1 MRNDNLCSISQFAVH
16 LRFHNSK
23 NTTLMLKRYFLSN
36 ILIMLLLNLLVKPIW
51 IFIIDRNVQLKV
63 GHEEYGLYNALFS
76 LSIIFNILLDFGI
89 TNFNNRYIASD
100 QQRIGYSLPNMIA
113 VKAVLSLFYFMI
125 VYIVALVMNYHGRS
139 LYLLCMLAIVQ
150 LLSSFL
156 QYLRSNISASHDFK
170 IDSFLSVFDKLLM
183 ILVCSVLLFSQKYSA
198 HFVIEWFVYAQ
209 IGAYL
214 ITIIFALVITIWRY
228 TQITFKHLS
237 LDEMWRLCKGSLP
250 YAMLILLMGIY
261 MRSDTLILERLE
273 GPAENGIYAQAYRI
287 LDAANSFGLL
297 FAGMLL
303 SMFSRMIS
311 KQLNIDELVK
321 TSTNILMPVSLACV
335 AFSLFY
341 AKDIMYFLYDD
352 QTARLG
358 NIYFFVIACFPA
370 FCLMYIYS
378 TLLTANGNIILLI
391 KIALLGC
398 ILSIGLNIALIPTY
412 KALGAAVS
420 AFIIEW
426 ILAFFFIYA
435 CYQRFTL
442 TISWKWL
449 MKFVVFFVLLI
460 AMNAVLAYFSIKL
473 LPAVIL
479 NGGVFLIAVY
489 LVRLWDVNSIQAYF
503 KQYKT
508 ES

>member
-1 MRNDNLCSISQFAVH
+1 
-16 LRFHNSK
+16 
-23 NTTLMLKRYFLSN
+23 MLKRYFLSN
-36 ILIMLLLNLLVKPIW
+36 ILIMLLLNLLVKPCW

-113 VKAVLSLFYFMI
+113 VKGILSLLYFFI
-125 VYIVALVMNYHGRS
+125 VFVVAFIMNYHGRS
-139 LYLLCMLAIVQ
+139 LYLLCLLAIVQ

-170 IDSFLSVFDKLLM
+170 IDSFLSVFDKVLM
-183 ILVCSVLLFSQKYSA
+183 ILVCSVLLFSPKFESY
-198 HFVIEWFVYAQ
+198 FVIEWFIYAQ
-209 IGAYL
+209 IGAYILTIIIALL
-214 ITIIFALVITIWRY
+214 ITIRRY

-250 YAMLILLMGIY
+250 YAVLILLMGIY
-261 MRSDTLILERLE
+261 MRSDTLMLERMD
-273 GPAENGIYAQAYRI
+273 GAAENGIYAQAYRI
-287 LDAANSFGLL
+287 LDAANTFGLL

-311 KQLNIDELVK
+311 KKLQIDELVK

-335 AFSLFY
+335 AFSMFY
-341 AKDIMYFLYDD
+341 ATDIMNWLYHD
-352 QTARLG
+352 QSEKLG
-358 NIYFFVIACFPA
+358 YIYILLIACFPA

-378 TLLTANGNIILLI
+378 TLLTANGDIVLLI
-391 KIALLGC
+391 KIAFVGC
-398 ILSIGLNIALIPTY
+398 LLSIGLNIALIPAQ
-412 KALGAAVS
+412 KALGAATA
-420 AFIIEW
+420 AFLVEW
-426 ILAFFFIYA
+426 ILAFLFIYA
-435 CYQRFTL
+435 CYQRFALTL
-442 TISWKWL
+442 SWKWL
-449 MKFVVFFVLLI
+449 LKFVWFFILLLGV
-460 AMNAVLAYFSIKL
+460 NALFAYFNIKL
-473 LPAVIL
+473 LMAMML
-479 NGGVFLIAVY
+479 NAGVFLLMVY
-489 LVRLWDVNSIQAYF
+489 LVGLWDVNSIQGYL